1 MAMWPTTD
9 MSTTDLKEITM
20 DMITEIGDRG
30 TTTIDKEEGPIIL
43 TMTPTEA
50 LEIQAKEAIGEMIED
65 HIPLSNNKVDIL
77 HNNNSKVDTL
87 NNNK

>member
-1 MAMWPTTD
+1 
-9 MSTTDLKEITM
+9 
-20 DMITEIGDRG
+20 MITEIGDQG
-30 TTTIDKEEGPIIL
+30 TTTIDKEEGPTIL
-43 TMTPTEA
+43 TMIPIEA
-50 LEIQAKEAIGEMIED
+50 LETQAKEAIGGMIED

>member
-1 MAMWPTTD
+1 MA
-9 MSTTDLKEITM
+9 
-20 DMITEIGDRG
+20 MITEIGDQG
-30 TTTIDKEEGPIIL
+30 TTTIDKEEGPTIL

-50 LEIQAKEAIGEMIED
+50 LEIQAKEAIEGMIED
-65 HIPLSNNKVDIL
+65 HIP